1 MPEDQAEI
9 VHLSPQTQQEYIR
22 NGRIFTEPLV
32 NTCRGPWTMKRSR
45 KIPALTGRTRERRRK
60 RNRKG
65 SGVGPATLGGSEERR
80 GLHIQRSSSLVG
92 GVQMRQKGSLILCGK
107 RTRQQSVAAGESE
120 TCTQGTDP
128 CPAHAA

>member
-9 VHLSPQTQQEYIR
+9 VYLSPQTQQEYIR
-22 NGRIFTEPLV
+22 NGRLFRAPGEHKL
-32 NTCRGPWTMKRSR
+32 WTMKRSR

-92 GVQMRQKGSLILCGK
+92 GAQMRQKGSLILRGK

>member
-9 VHLSPQTQQEYIR
+9 VYLSPQTQQEYIR
-22 NGRIFTEPLV
+22 NGRLFRAPGEHKL
-32 NTCRGPWTMKRSR
+32 WTMKRSR

-92 GVQMRQKGSLILCGK
+92 GAQMRQKGSLILCGK